1 MEGKNRVKL
10 LVSVLAIVIAFA
22 VFIKPLASTV
32 KQGLDLQGG
41 THVVLQAQETPES
54 KVMTTPSTGP
64 SRSSNA
70 ESMNWA

>member
-1 MEGKNRVKL
+1 MESKNRVKL

-41 THVVLQAQETPES
+41 THVCRRTINSA
-54 KVMTTPSTGP
+54 P
-64 SRSSNA
+64 SRRGEGSELSA
-70 ESMNWA
+70 TGGG